1 MTNHDFILAWEH
13 ADSPDGP
20 WAHLQVVR
28 FTGREE
34 LSALYRY
41 ELTLLAKMP
50 APEVDPHALIG
61 ARATLRIATL
71 TRPELKLVHGVI
83 TEAEEHDRLPDGML
97 YRAVLMPP
105 LVRAQHRT
113 RCRVFLE
120 KTTRQIVEAVLLGD
134 PRLMLGDG
142 VTVDEDD
149 GHSPSFTPAM
159 EKLCWRIA
167 NTSRLDDVRV
177 RPYCVQYNESDLAFV
192 SRLLEEEG
200 ISYHVE
206 NGAHVCLL
214 VLSDTDQGKTR
225 LDPFEPLGK
234 GFEGRH
240 VSSLKL
246 GARLRETAV
255 RLTDY
260 DWRKPALDLTAGPTD
275 ANDLFEH
282 RFPGRYSDAPSQGE
296 PLARACLDRYRT
308 EAAYATAESTCRM
321 LSAGSVLKLD
331 HPEGRYDGEYL
342 ITKLLVRGEQPG
354 VTSLPSA
361 TESALPFM
369 SSFECARRGQA
380 DAVQES
386 RFRPARVAPKPRI
399 LGSQTAFV
407 TAEPSASGAEIH
419 VGGPEGAE
427 IGCVR
432 LKFHW
437 DQERARLA
445 KEPSSCWVRVSQ
457 LFAGA
462 GEGAVWHPRVGTE
475 VVVEFLDGDPDR
487 PLVTGRVYNG
497 ANRPPAS
504 GSGSPTVSIFKSM
517 SSPGGGTFNE
527 LSFDDAAG
535 KEHVKLHAGRDYSTT
550 VGHDRAERVTN
561 NSTSSVQVDRTES
574 TGSNRSTT
582 VTGNNTEAVSGNESL
597 SVSGNRSASI
607 AGNQS
612 TSVGVDQSVSVGVNR
627 TVGVGSNES
636 IVIGANRSISIAGN
650 RSETVS
656 GNGEQTILG
665 NKEIAVSGSSKE
677 GVSGDRTVTVA
688 GAMTHSVSG
697 AVTLSADADKTE
709 TVGANLTVSAGAN
722 ATVQA
727 KANLALLASAEAVLQ
742 GATIH
747 VTASGE
753 IILSA
758 GGSAIKIS
766 GAGVEISGG
775 AVKIA
780 GGSVDIKGG
789 IVTVN

>member
-1 MTNHDFILAWEH
+1 MNTHDFTFAWEH
-13 ADSPDGP
+13 ADSSDGS

-28 FTGREE
+28 FTGHEA
-34 LSALYRY
+34 LSSLYRY
-41 ELTLLAKMP
+41 ELTLLAKAP
-50 APEVDPHALIG
+50 APAVDPNTLIG

-71 TRPELKLVHGVI
+71 TRPAFKLVHGVVV
-83 TEAEEHDRLPDGML
+83 EAEEIAELPEGML

-105 LVRAQHRT
+105 LIRARHRT

-134 PRLMLGDG
+134 PSLTLANG
-142 VTVDEDD
+142 VTVDADEEQTA
-149 GHSPSFTPAM
+149 SFTPAA

-167 NTSRLDDVRV
+167 NTSRINDVRV
-177 RPYCVQYNESDLAFV
+177 RSYCVQYNESDFAFV
-192 SRLLEEEG
+192 SRLLEDEG

-206 NGAHVCLL
+206 NGLGVCLL
-214 VLSDTDQGKTR
+214 VLSDTDQGKAR

-234 GFEGRH
+234 GIEGRH

-255 RLTDY
+255 RLADY
-260 DWRKPALDLTAGPTD
+260 DWRKPALDLTAEAKG
-275 ANDLFEH
+275 ANNLFEH
-282 RFPGRYSDAPSQGE
+282 RFPGRYSGGPSQGE

-308 EAAYATAESTCRM
+308 EATYATADGTCRM

-342 ITKLLVRGEQPG
+342 ITKLVVRGEQQG
-354 VTSLPSA
+354 ITSLPSA
-361 TESALPFM
+361 PESALPFT

-380 DAVQES
+380 DALQES
-386 RFRPARVAPKPRI
+386 RFRPARVTQKPRI

-407 TAEPSASGAEIH
+407 TTEPSAKGAEIH

-437 DQERARLA
+437 DQERERLA

-462 GEGAVWHPRVGTE
+462 GEGALWHPRVGTE

-517 SSPGGGTFNE
+517 SSPGGATFNE

-535 KEHVKLHAGRDYSTT
+535 KEQVKLHAGRDYNTT
-550 VGHDRAERVTN
+550 VGHDRAESVTN

-574 TGSNRSTT
+574 TGSNRATT

-597 SVSGNRSASI
+597 SVSGNRSANI
-607 AGNQS
+607 TGNQS
-612 TSVGVDQSVSVGVNR
+612 TSVGGDQSVSVGVNR

-636 IVIGANRSISIAGN
+636 IVIGANRSLSIAGN

-656 GNGEQTILG
+656 GNAEQNILG
-665 NKEIAVSGSSKE
+665 NKEVAVSGRSNE

-688 GAMTHSVSG
+688 GAMTHSIAG
-697 AVTLSADADKTE
+697 AVTLSATADRTE
-709 TVGANLTVSAGAN
+709 TIGANLTMSAGAS
-722 ATVQA
+722 ATLQA
-727 KANLALLASAEAVLQ
+727 KANLTLLAAAEAVLQ

-753 IILSA
+753 IILGA

-766 GAGVEISGG
+766 GAGVEISGA

-789 IVTVN
+789 LVTVN